1 MPTQFK
7 KLDNEPIVVVTLP
20 KEYNLAAELPKL
32 LPRYLSLLDASPEQL
47 YWIVDARNS
56 PLTMEEIVTGAS
68 LVARGEHP
76 LYHHRNIR
84 QVIYVT
90 SNQIMRLA
98 AEGMKNEVFGRV
110 NIVLFDDLD
119 EALDYTRKN
128 K

>member
-1 MPTQFK
+1 MPTEFK

-76 LYHHRNIR
+76 LYHHPNIR

-110 NIVLFDDLD
+110 NIKLFDDLD
-119 EALDYTRKN
+119 EALTYTREN